1 MNRIKKAHINN
12 VALSHPG
19 MTGKNNEDRFGV
31 SAFSLSDEAT
41 TPVLLAVLADGIGGH
56 RAGEVA
62 AEMVV
67 DIVSQRVSA
76 SDGSNPEGILEEAIH
91 IASREIHTKSQVETG
106 RKGMGATVVC
116 TWING
121 DRLYTASV
129 GDSRIYLM
137 REGRIRQITKDHSWI
152 QEALDTGI
160 LTPEQA
166 VGHPNAH
173 VIRRY
178 VGSPQPPE
186 VDFRLYLNDQ
196 ESNEQALSHQGIR
209 LKNGDKL
216 LLCSDG
222 LSDLV
227 EANEILAM
235 LEQNTLE
242 EATQN
247 LIDLANERGGHDN
260 ITIISLRVPEGAFVK
275 KKKEALP
282 WRNIAFGCLGIIA
295 VALIV
300 VAVFFGYR
308 WFTERGTATPTIPA
322 IMTSI
327 PTELTPEPIAPI
339 ESPLPATVQPT
350 ATFQIQETP
359 TPTTTIISEQGNIP
373 PPPGDDVT
381 PIPTDTLAPTFT
393 HTPTQTHTEEP
404 SPTTTFTI
412 EVENDSGG

>member
-1 MNRIKKAHINN
+1 MNRIEKSHFNS

-19 MTGKNNEDRFGV
+19 MTDKNNEDRFGV
-31 SAFSLSDEAT
+31 SAFSLGDEAA

-56 RAGEVA
+56 RAGEIA

-76 SDGSNPEGILEEAIH
+76 SDGSNPVGTLLEAIQT
-91 IASREIHTKSQVETG
+91 ASQEIHTKSQVETG
-106 RKGMGATVVC
+106 SKGMGATVVC
-116 TWING
+116 TWISG

-137 REGRIRQITKDHSWI
+137 HEGRIRQITKDHSWI
-152 QEALDTGI
+152 QEAIDSGI

-196 ESNEQALSHQGIR
+196 ESDEQALAHQGIR

-227 EANEILAM
+227 EEDEILTM

-242 EATQN
+242 DATQK

-260 ITIISLRVPEGAFVK
+260 ITIISLKVPEGVFVK

-282 WRNIAFGCLGIIA
+282 WRTITFGCLGIVVA
-295 VALIV
+295 ALI
-300 VAVFFGYR
+300 AAAAFFGFK
-308 WFTERGTATPTIPA
+308 WFSARGDATPTIPA

-327 PTELTPEPIAPI
+327 PNASPPEQAVPTEA
-339 ESPLPATVQPT
+339 LPPAAVQPT
-350 ATFQIQETP
+350 ATFQIKMIP

-373 PPPGDDVT
+373 PPPGDDV
-381 PIPTDTLAPTFT
+381 PPAPTDTLSPTFT

-404 SPTTTFTI
+404 SASPTIT
-412 EVENDSGG
+412 VEINDDSTG